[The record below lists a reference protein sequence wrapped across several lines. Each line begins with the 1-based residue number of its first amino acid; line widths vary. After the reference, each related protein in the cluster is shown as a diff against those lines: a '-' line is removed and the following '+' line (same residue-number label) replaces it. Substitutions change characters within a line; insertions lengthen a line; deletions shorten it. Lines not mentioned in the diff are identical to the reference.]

1 MPEIYLLPNCVPCSV
16 CCAVYPLSHYA
27 AREWDPR
34 PVVCEPCHKQM
45 DREDMYEGPHVTLSE
60 MYRRGFDIS
69 EVELAQLRWMCAN
82 GKGRYTGK
90 LNTSSITVI
99 ED

>member
-1 MPEIYLLPNCVPCSV
+1 
-16 CCAVYPLSHYA
+16 
-27 AREWDPR
+27 
-34 PVVCEPCHKQM
+34 
-45 DREDMYEGPHVTLSE
+45 MYEGPHVTLSE

-69 EVELAQLRWMCAN
+69 EVELAQLRWMFAN